1 MKFDKI
7 QFLRDPFGERNNNQ
21 MYCLARF
28 NEEFIFGRK
37 QSIARLIGM
46 TNKRNTWLHNNGKQ
60 FTEET
65 AGG

>member
-7 QFLRDPFGERNNNQ
+7 QFLRDPFSERNNNQ